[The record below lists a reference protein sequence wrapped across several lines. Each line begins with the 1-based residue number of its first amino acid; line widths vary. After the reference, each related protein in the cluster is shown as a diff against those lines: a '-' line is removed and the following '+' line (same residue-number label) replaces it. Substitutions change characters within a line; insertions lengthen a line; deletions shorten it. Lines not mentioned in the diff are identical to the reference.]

1 MPRTMIRDPSP
12 AATLQLSNRET
23 DRLRAKEFGRLLR
36 NLMLKKRLKQS
47 DLAMLA
53 FGPTVDPK
61 TGYTVAKGRDRI
73 CAYVNGRQFPEAKN
87 LEAIAKALD
96 VSEGDLTPEID
107 PQEMRRTASNYVIQP
122 IPGRREQLF
131 KIERVM
137 DPLLINNIMALIL
150 AWDDLA
156 GSKMQ
161 RRKSN
166 LAPRQQENN
175 CDEFNDEFV
184 ELAEKQKRELEQ
196 QLEYYLTNDLED
208 ATVR

>member
-12 AATLQLSNRET
+12 AATLQLSNREM

-36 NLMLKKRLKQS
+36 NLMMKKRLKQS

-53 FGPTVDPK
+53 FGPIVDPK

-107 PQEMRRTASNYVIQP
+107 PQEIQNTESNFVIQP
-122 IPGRREQLF
+122 IPGQREQLLTI
-131 KIERVM
+131 KRKM
-137 DPLLINNIMALIL
+137 DPLLINHIMAMIL

-156 GSKMQ
+156 NKKQ
-161 RRKSN
+161 RRKSD
-166 LAPRQQENN
+166 LAPEQPEQQENN
-175 CDEFNDEFV
+175 YDEFI

-196 QLEYYLTNDLED
+196 QLDYYLTNDLED
-208 ATVR
+208 ATIR